1 MRENRSTLRSIAV
14 VASLAL
20 ALASCG
26 GDDAASESAGEIA
39 VADAWSR
46 QPVSGQPTTAVY
58 AVVSNPTNADIT
70 IVAASSP
77 ITDRVELHETVEN
90 DDGTMT
96 MREMDDGFVVPA
108 GGDFTFESGG
118 PHIMLFDIDADTYP
132 TDQVEITLDFDGAD
146 SITFDAEVR
155 TLDGDTMGSMD
166 MDSSDMDSSDMDSMD
181 M

>member
-1 MRENRSTLRSIAV
+1 MT
-14 VASLAL
+14 
-20 ALASCG
+20 
-26 GDDAASESAGEIA
+26 
-39 VADAWSR
+39 DAWSR

-58 AVVSNPTNADIT
+58 AVVSNPTGDDIT
-70 IVAASSP
+70 IVGASSP
-77 ITDRVELHETVEN
+77 VTDRVELHETVEN
-90 DDGTMT
+90 ADGTMT

-146 SITFDAEVR
+146 PITFDAEVR

-166 MDSSDMDSSDMDSMD
+166 MDPDDSTDMGSMD
-181 M
+181 MESSDT